1 MCNTAYNL
9 KAFFFSSLVF
19 FVIIHFGHPFV
30 VTACTHSN
38 MSLKFGGR
46 GGGGG
51 GGAFSPC
58 LPLANTLAHP
68 FHMPN
73 LISLEGLVFPE

>member
-9 KAFFFSSLVF
+9 KAIFFPLLFF

-38 MSLKFGGR
+38 MSLKL
-46 GGGGG
+46 GGGG
-51 GGAFSPC
+51 FSPC
-58 LPLANTLAHP
+58 LPLAYTLAHP

-73 LISLEGLVFPE
+73 LISLEGLVFAE